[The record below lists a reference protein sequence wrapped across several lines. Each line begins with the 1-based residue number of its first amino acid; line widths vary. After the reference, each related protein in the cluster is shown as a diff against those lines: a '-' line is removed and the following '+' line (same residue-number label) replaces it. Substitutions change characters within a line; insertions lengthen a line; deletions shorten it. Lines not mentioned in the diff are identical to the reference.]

1 MNISVNANYLRT
13 QRSTNVKRTHFE
25 CLSMCAQAGFKI
37 LDYTPNIYGDD
48 WETVI
53 DDIMNATASAGVIID
68 QSHAPFNFYS
78 KRSPEFFFE
87 LLDRS
92 VVAASRMGIS
102 KLVFHADEY
111 HPTAEQPFD
120 AKVGLQIVYDSLA
133 PHVEKAIKGGVKV
146 ALENVFEDHY
156 KVGKNERSHFCGD
169 IEELIAI
176 IEKFNDDMVGCCWDF
191 GHGKLC
197 VGNENHCE
205 VIKRLG
211 SKIMCTHVHD
221 NYYAKDLHLPPFMG
235 DANWEELMQTL
246 KEIGYKGDLTFEMV
260 YGNLTNEGVMPFMK
274 NLYATGETLVKLFEG
289 EN

>member
-1 MNISVNANYLRT
+1 MHISVNANYLRT
-13 QRSTNVKRTHFE
+13 QRNTNVKRPHFD
-25 CLSMCAQAGFKI
+25 CLSMCAQAGFKV

-48 WETVI
+48 WENVI
-53 DDIMNATASAGVIID
+53 DDIMNATVKAGVIID

-78 KRSPEFFFE
+78 KRSPELFFE

-102 KLVFHADEY
+102 QLVFHADEY

-120 AKVGLQIVYDSLA
+120 AKEGLQIVYDSLA
-133 PHVEKAIKGGVKV
+133 PHVEKAIKCGVKV
-146 ALENVFEDHY
+146 AIENVFEDHY

-169 IEELIAI
+169 IDELIAI

-205 VIKRLG
+205 AIKRLG
-211 SKIMCTHVHD
+211 GKIICTHVHD

-235 DANWEELMQTL
+235 DANWEELMRTL
-246 KEIGYKGDLTFEMV
+246 KEIGYKGNLTFEMV
-260 YGNLTNEGVMPFMK
+260 YGNLTDEGVMPFMK

-289 EN
+289 GN